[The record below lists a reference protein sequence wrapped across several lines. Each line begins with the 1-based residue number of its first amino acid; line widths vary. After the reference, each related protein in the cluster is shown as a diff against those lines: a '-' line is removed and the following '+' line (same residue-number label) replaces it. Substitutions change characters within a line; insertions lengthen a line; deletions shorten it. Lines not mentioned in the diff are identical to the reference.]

1 MEAVI
6 KNSFSISEAEYQ
18 VMKLIWDKAPVSTK
32 EVTEILT
39 VESSWKPKTIQTLLS
54 RLVKKGAIGYKK
66 EGRVFVYT
74 PLIKEEDY
82 VEQESSSFL
91 NKFYDGAL
99 NSMVVNFLEQDK
111 LTENDIN
118 ELKKIL
124 DMEKDKT
131 GK

>member
-1 MEAVI
+1 M

-18 VMKLIWDKAPVSTK
+18 VMKLIWDRAPVSTK

-124 DMEKDKT
+124 DMEKDKK

>member
-1 MEAVI
+1 M

-91 NKFYDGAL
+91 NKFYDSAL

-124 DMEKDKT
+124 DMEKDKK

>member
-1 MEAVI
+1 M

-18 VMKLIWDKAPVSTK
+18 VMKLIWDRAPVSTK
-32 EVTEILT
+32 EVTEILAD
-39 VESSWKPKTIQTLLS
+39 ESSWKPKTIQTLLS

-66 EGRVFVYT
+66 EGRVLVYT

-111 LTENDIN
+111 LTENDID

-124 DMEKDKT
+124 DT
-131 GK
+131 GKNKKGK

>member
-1 MEAVI
+1 M

-32 EVTEILT
+32 EVNEILT

-54 RLVKKGAIGYKK
+54 RLVKKGVIGYKK

-124 DMEKDKT
+124 DMEKDKK

>member
-1 MEAVI
+1 M
-6 KNSFSISEAEYQ
+6 KNSFPISEAEYQ
-18 VMKLIWDKAPVSTK
+18 VMKLIWAKAPVSTK
-32 EVTEILT
+32 EVTEILIK
-39 VESSWKPKTIQTLLS
+39 ESQWKPKTIQTLLS
-54 RLVKKGAIGYKK
+54 RLVKKGVIGYEK

-124 DMEKDKT
+124 DMEKDKK

>member
-1 MEAVI
+1 M

-32 EVTEILT
+32 EVTEILAD
-39 VESSWKPKTIQTLLS
+39 ESSWKPKTIQTLLS

-111 LTENDIN
+111 LTENDID

-124 DMEKDKT
+124 DEGIAKK

>member
-1 MEAVI
+1 M

-99 NSMVVNFLEQDK
+99 NSMVVNFLEQDL

-124 DMEKDKT
+124 DMEKDK
-131 GK
+131 KVK